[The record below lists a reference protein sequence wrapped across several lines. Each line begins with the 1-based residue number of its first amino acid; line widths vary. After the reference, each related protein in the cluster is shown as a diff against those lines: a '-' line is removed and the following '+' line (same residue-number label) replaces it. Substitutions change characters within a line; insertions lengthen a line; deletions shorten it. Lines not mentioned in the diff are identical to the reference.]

1 VTPSRAVVRIGTRG
15 STLALAQATIVGA
28 ALEQAGVG
36 NEIVVIETDGDR
48 RAPDTAW
55 GEGAFVT
62 AIERALVENRV
73 DAAVHS
79 AKDMPTDEDP
89 RLRIAA
95 YLTRDEPRD
104 ALVLPAGSDGSI
116 DTMPPGTVIGTDSP
130 RRTGFLRAY
139 RADLEIR
146 PLHGNVDTRLRRL
159 DEGAVGAL
167 VLAAAG
173 LIRLARGDR
182 ISQLL
187 PIDVVPPSPG
197 QGAIAVQVRARDCAL
212 GELLGRIDDR
222 ATRLSVEAE
231 RAFLRA
237 GGGGCRAPIGALA
250 TLDGDRLQLFG
261 GFATV
266 DGRSAGFEAI
276 SGSGHDGLA
285 LARTLAARLTARR
298 ARLPGA
304 PRVLITR
311 PAADGS
317 RLAAR
322 LAEHGLGGVMVPA
335 IEIEPAD
342 ELELAEALG
351 RLRDFDWVV
360 ATSANGARA
369 VGSVT
374 APLAISSSTA
384 RWAAVGRASAS
395 ELIALGV
402 RDVWLPSESNA
413 AALAEQLPV
422 AAGQQILW
430 ARGDLADDLLIERLH
445 ERGAEVRAITVYRTR
460 EAPPASR
467 RLLAEALAGGPIDAV
482 LLASPSAV
490 RGLLALTDG
499 VDRAAVLAAPAIC
512 VGPRTTAAARSAGF
526 DIIAEAATQDA
537 AALAELT
544 AHLLAQARPM
554 GQSTGVPR

>member
-1 VTPSRAVVRIGTRG
+1 MTASRAVVRLGTRG

-28 ALEQAGVG
+28 ALEQVGVG

-73 DAAVHS
+73 DAAIHS
-79 AKDMPTDEDP
+79 AKDVPTDEDP

-95 YLTRDEPRD
+95 YLAREEPRD

-130 RRTGFLRAY
+130 RRTGFLRAH

-167 VLAAAG
+167 VLASAG
-173 LIRLARGDR
+173 LIRLARADR

-187 PIDVVPPSPG
+187 PIEIVPPAPG
-197 QGAIAVQVRARDCAL
+197 QGAIAVQVRAADGAL

-250 TLDGDRLQLFG
+250 TLDGGHLQLLG

-276 SGSGHDGLA
+276 SGSERDGLA
-285 LARTLAARLTARR
+285 LALTLAERLTARR

-311 PAADGS
+311 PAAEGP

-322 LAEHGLGGVMVPA
+322 LAEHGLSGVIVPT
-335 IEIEPAD
+335 IEIEPVD
-342 ELELAEALG
+342 ELELAEAVR
-351 RLRDFDWVV
+351 RLEDFDWVV
-360 ATSANGARA
+360 VTSVNGARA

-384 RWAAVGRASAS
+384 RWAAVGRASAR

-430 ARGDLADDLLIERLH
+430 ARGDLADDTLIERLH
-445 ERGAEVRAITVYRTR
+445 QRGAEVRAITVYRTR
-460 EAPPASR
+460 VAPPASR
-467 RLLAEALAGGPIDAV
+467 RLLAEAIADGPIDVV
-482 LLASPSAV
+482 LLASPSAAK
-490 RGLLALTDG
+490 GLLALTDG
-499 VDRAAVLAAPAIC
+499 ADHAWVLAAPAIC

-526 DIIAEAATQDA
+526 HVIGETTTQDA
-537 AALAELT
+537 SALAEL
-544 AHLLAQARPM
+544 AAELLASRGAN
-554 GQSTGVPR
+554 GQGAGILT